1 MKTSVKYL
9 ILGILYFT
17 QSIPIAFMGT
27 ALTSIM
33 RSEGLPLNQ
42 IGYTSLVMIPYA
54 LSFLWAPFVD
64 RYGQYYFTWV
74 TVATILYA
82 LFLFP
87 ARFLGVAHLF
97 PMLALFT
104 CAVACMSVQ
113 DIAMDAFAITT
124 LKKEERSIGNGLQAG
139 GNYFGLLL
147 GGGGLLIVY
156 SKLGWDNTI
165 LVLTSLTL
173 IPIFATI
180 FFARSSRKA
189 RVRPHISL
197 AELVGY
203 FKVPVFR
210 KWIPVL
216 LLLKIPVNIAFYFSN
231 PLLIDKGLSLDR
243 VGYIFGVLG
252 MIAAVVAGL
261 VAGIVLKKYPMRI
274 KLFVA
279 VLANFV
285 ALFAAFFL
293 DIADVSQ
300 LSFIVV
306 CCLVMGA
313 MLGLS
318 GMVVNDVAMR
328 HVREGMEGT
337 DYAFQN
343 FLSSLIYY
351 PLVFLSG
358 SIAQHYGNISLFLF
372 TTGIAGLILM
382 FVCINYF
389 INR

>member
-1 MKTSVKYL
+1 MKASVKYL
-9 ILGILYFT
+9 VLGLLYFT

-33 RSEGLPLNQ
+33 RSEGLPLDQ

-54 LSFLWAPFVD
+54 LSFLWAPFID
-64 RYGQYYFTWV
+64 RYGRYYFTWV
-74 TVATILYA
+74 TIATILYA

-87 ARFLGVAHLF
+87 AKFLGVTYLF
-97 PMLALFT
+97 PMLGLFT

-124 LKKEERSIGNGLQAG
+124 LKKEERSIGNGIQAS

-156 SKLGWDNTI
+156 SKLGWSNTI
-165 LVLTSLTL
+165 VVLTLLTL

-180 FFARSSRKA
+180 FFVRSSKK
-189 RVRPHISL
+189 VKIRPHISL
-197 AELVGY
+197 TELMGY
-203 FKVPVFR
+203 FKVSSFR

-216 LLLKIPVNIAFYFSN
+216 LLLKIPVNITFYFSN

-243 VGYIFGVLG
+243 VGYIFGILG
-252 MIAAVVAGL
+252 MVAAVVAGL
-261 VAGIVLKKYPMRI
+261 IAGIALKKYPMRI

-279 VLANFV
+279 VVANFI
-285 ALFAAFFL
+285 ALFAAFSL
-293 DIADVSQ
+293 DIVGVSQ
-300 LSFIVV
+300 LSLIVA

-318 GMVVNDVAMR
+318 GMVLNDVAMR

-358 SIAQHYGNISLFLF
+358 SIAQHYGYISLFLF
-372 TTGIAGLILM
+372 ITGIAGIILL
-382 FVCINYF
+382 FVCVNYF
-389 INR
+389 IDR